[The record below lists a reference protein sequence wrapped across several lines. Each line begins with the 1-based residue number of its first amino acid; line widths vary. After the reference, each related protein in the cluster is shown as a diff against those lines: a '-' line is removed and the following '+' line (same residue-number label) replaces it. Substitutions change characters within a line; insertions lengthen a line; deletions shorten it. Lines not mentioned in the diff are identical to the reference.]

1 MNRKRRENHEETL
14 IRHPQNFHY
23 QSFIISVWKYFC
35 VLFKIRHDQPD
46 VQISKKEKKNLFI
59 LHPLRITWNYHM
71 YDSPIYKLQRKWMLF
86 DRFVLIKSK
95 ETIQLFIF

>member
-23 QSFIISVWKYFC
+23 QSFIISVWKYFR
-35 VLFKIRHDQPD
+35 VLFKIHHDQPD
-46 VQISKKEKKNLFI
+46 VQISKKEKKISSFYM
-59 LHPLRITWNYHM
+59 RITWNYYM

>member
-23 QSFIISVWKYFC
+23 QSFIISVWKYFR
-35 VLFKIRHDQPD
+35 VLFKIHHDQPD

-59 LHPLRITWNYHM
+59 LHAHYMELSHV
-71 YDSPIYKLQRKWMLF
+71 
-86 DRFVLIKSK
+86 RFAD
-95 ETIQLFIF
+95 IQIAKKMNAFRSICSH